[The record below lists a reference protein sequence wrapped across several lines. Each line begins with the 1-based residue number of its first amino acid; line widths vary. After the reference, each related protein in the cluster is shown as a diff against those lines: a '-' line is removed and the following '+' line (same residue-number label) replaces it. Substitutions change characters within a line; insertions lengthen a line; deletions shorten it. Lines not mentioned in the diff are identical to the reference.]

1 MNKLKMLIGMISII
15 LSVSVFFGCSSTKD
29 LKAEKVQV
37 EKASTAKEQFILD
50 LNKAFAGVKPGEKP
64 KLTPEQ
70 QDMLVKSSIK
80 MLKEEGVYDAEC
92 QKIEKENKAGLI
104 LIATLYVAATK
115 NLENS
120 MGKYLK

>member
-1 MNKLKMLIGMISII
+1 MLIGMISMI
-15 LSVSVFFGCSSTKD
+15 LSVNVFSGCSSTKD

-37 EKASTAKEQFILD
+37 EKATTAKEQFILD
-50 LNKAFAGVKPGEKP
+50 MEKAFAGVKPGEKP

-70 QDMLVKSSIK
+70 LDMLVKSSIK
-80 MLKEEGVYDAEC
+80 MLKEEGVYDEEC
-92 QKIEKENKAGLI
+92 QKIEKENKAGLF
-104 LIATLYVAATK
+104 LIAALYVAATK